1 VLHSTVGLSFWGGVS
16 PKNGLIVDR
25 HHPLCGV
32 SLEGK
37 ILAIPAG
44 RGSCTGS
51 QVILELLLNGAS
63 PAAIVLCQPD
73 EIIALGAI
81 VAEELFDRKLP
92 VLCLEED
99 AFHSLSTWRTA
110 SINGSM
116 LWRSG
121 NESVDTREEEEE
133 QIELSTTDQQ
143 MLSGSEGLARQK
155 ALSIVTRMARLQRAT
170 SLVDVTQAHIDGC
183 TYIGPAS
190 LQFAQKLLEWGA
202 TVRVPT
208 TLNAISVDLARLH
221 EVSEELGRP
230 AASLAEAYL
239 KMGAKASF
247 TCAPYLLETAPKK
260 GEQVGW
266 GESNA
271 VVFANS
277 VLGARTQKYADFL
290 DACVAITGRAP
301 LAGCHVDRSAGVVLH
316 VKMDLSKV
324 DDAFYP
330 TLGYLCGLKA
340 PRLIPAVVGL
350 ESLSPTRDDLKAFSA
365 AFGTSSSAAMF
376 HLVGLTPEAPDLQS
390 VLDDDVQ
397 VINLEKEDFLEV
409 WKDLDADSPCD
420 VDLVSLGNPHFSLEE
435 HQRMAELCRGR
446 QKHPDVQVVVTSG
459 PQVLEKSRRLGF
471 GTELEAFG
479 AQLVSDT
486 CWCMLGEVVP
496 APSSILPPQ
505 SRTLITNSAKYAHYA
520 PGLVNRRVR
529 FGSLASCIDAACDR
543 VVRNQPPWLPGLQ
556 ARGSSTLATGHKAL
570 SRMAVRML
578 RHMG

>member
-1 VLHSTVGLSFWGGVS
+1 MSCYVGTLFHFLYPSSNVLHSTVGLSFWGGVS

-420 VDLVSLGNPHFSLEE
+420 V
-435 HQRMAELCRGR
+435 
-446 QKHPDVQVVVTSG
+446 VVTSG

-556 ARGSSTLATGHKAL
+556 ARGSSTLATGHKAF
-570 SRMAVRML
+570 SRKHVERVRSSARL
-578 RHMG
+578 DRVGF